1 MRNIQIML
9 MDNDKQYLH
18 SDSQRRFRL
27 FVQHAAQLKQKRAL
41 QIEIDWFHCNM
52 IWIEDFIK

>member
-1 MRNIQIML
+1 ML